1 MKKILIIGLTSNV
14 GGIETNIINFYKK
27 INKSKYKIDFINRSK
42 KPLAF
47 QDFFINNGSKVWSV
61 TSYYKNSA
69 KYFIELLRILEI
81 EQYDCIYCNF
91 SSARY
96 ITPALCAKFY
106 SKSKILIHVHNSNT
120 DKNIIIRLKNFIN
133 KKILGKLGDY
143 YISCSKEA
151 SQWFYSKKAIEG
163 KNHFIITNFID
174 NDKFLFKK
182 ENRLITRS
190 KLKINNELVIGHIGK
205 YSKCKNQDFLIEI
218 FKYLKNKKINVKMIL
233 IGGNYENSFINDE
246 DIILT
251 GIVNNVEEILS
262 GIDVFVFPSLY
273 EGYGISL
280 VEAQMLKIPCLAS
293 DTIPKTTKISNC
305 VEYLNL
311 NLGIETWANKIVE
324 LSKVDRNRIKIT
336 KINNNYNFKMLLK
349 IFEEC

>member
-1 MKKILIIGLTSNV
+1 M
-14 GGIETNIINFYKK
+14 
-27 INKSKYKIDFINRSK
+27 
-42 KPLAF
+42 
-47 QDFFINNGSKVWSV
+47 
-61 TSYYKNSA
+61 
-69 KYFIELLRILEI
+69 
-81 EQYDCIYCNF
+81 
-91 SSARY
+91 
-96 ITPALCAKFY
+96 
-106 SKSKILIHVHNSNT
+106 
-120 DKNIIIRLKNFIN
+120 N
-133 KKILGKLGDY
+133 KKI
-143 YISCSKEA
+143 YIYPIILSLIGCLMIYSSSNIWSEFKYNDPYKYLI
-151 SQWFYSKKAIEG
+151 SQ
-163 KNHFIITNFID
+163 
-174 NDKFLFKK
+174 
-182 ENRLITRS
+182 LI
-190 KLKINNELVIGHIGK
+190 
-205 YSKCKNQDFLIEI
+205 FLII
-218 FKYLKNKKINVKMIL
+218 SIIAMVIVSKINVKMIL

-262 GIDVFVFPSLY
+262 GIDVFVFPSLH